1 MPNHEYFSH
10 YGIECATH
18 STHSAYLY
26 DGEYPGACLAR
37 HYRDEDRV
45 ESNLERMWGQLW
57 IR

>member
-18 STHSAYLY
+18 STHSPYLY

-45 ESNLERMWGQLW
+45 ESNLDRAWGQ
-57 IR
+57 I